1 METPTAM
8 GNPIVWHDAENGAYS
23 ADLRLW
29 ERLAA
34 NGAGPV
40 LDLGAGT
47 GRVSLHLARRG
58 FDVIAVDSAPELL
71 EALVFRAGQAGLEVR
86 TCEADVRELG
96 ATGLRAGVVIAP
108 MQLAHLMRGREGRR
122 RLLAGALEILPPRGR
137 FHLALL
143 TEAAEEE
150 LGDQGTPA
158 PLPDVRERDGWVH
171 SSLPVAVVFGA
182 EGIEVH
188 RRRELVS
195 PTGELQVAEHVI
207 TLDYLSADELEREAA
222 ELGWVVGERIDV
234 AVTAEHV
241 GSVIVNLEAPA

>member
-1 METPTAM
+1 
-8 GNPIVWHDAENGAYS
+8 
-23 ADLRLW
+23 
-29 ERLAA
+29 
-34 NGAGPV
+34 
-40 LDLGAGT
+40 
-47 GRVSLHLARRG
+47 
-58 FDVIAVDSAPELL
+58 
-71 EALVFRAGQAGLEVR
+71 
-86 TCEADVRELG
+86 
-96 ATGLRAGVVIAP
+96 

-122 RLLAGALEILPPRGR
+122 RLLAGALETLPPGGR

-150 LGDQGTPA
+150 LGDERTPA

-182 EGIEVH
+182 AGIEVH

-195 PTGELQVAEHVI
+195 PAGDLQVTEHVI

-222 ELGWVVGERIDV
+222 ELGWIVGERIDV
-234 AVTAEHV
+234 ALTAEHV